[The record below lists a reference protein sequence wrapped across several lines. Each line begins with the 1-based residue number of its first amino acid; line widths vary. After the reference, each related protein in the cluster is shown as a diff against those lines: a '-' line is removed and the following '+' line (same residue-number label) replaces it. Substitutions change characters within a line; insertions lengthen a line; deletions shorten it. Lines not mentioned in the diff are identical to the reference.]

1 MGAMTYEEIVR
12 GLRDS
17 YLEINT
23 EGRLVR
29 AGLKEEQHIAEIVER
44 YAWVYSDEAL
54 DVATRAAAEAAPGQ
68 QKEAATRVRAAVMQ
82 GIIDRRTAAID
93 DELTTFYAS
102 SNIQLPDG
110 EEMPFF
116 TAQSMLGR
124 EADGR
129 RREQLGEASESVIER
144 ADELALSLTA
154 ATLEVIR
161 GFGYDSYIRFWSD
174 LKSVEYSALQAEL
187 KRVAAACKKLYRA
200 WVEPRMESAGS
211 RWGECSRWHLSYFR
225 GIPEHDAHFS
235 RDRFEPAMRETF
247 SNLALELFDLP
258 TVHIDLEDRPAK
270 NPRAS
275 VWIPEAGVEVHL
287 LTRPSGGNHDYASFL
302 HEAGHALHFGLT
314 DPDIGW
320 PLANLSRSMAYAELW
335 SYLIEHI
342 GHEPE
347 WLQHALGVDVATAAR
362 IAADLT
368 GVDLMMFV
376 RYCAKLAY
384 ELELYAGDPL
394 DRERGRQLYARTLSE
409 ATGFRYGPAPWQ
421 FDRDPG
427 FYSADYLRAWLAESA
442 FQRQIAEMFGKRWW
456 TNPET
461 GRWLREQWRKGSL
474 PEAEETVAS
483 VGGKPWSGEALIGA
497 ISERL

>member
-1 MGAMTYEEIVR
+1 MTYDEIVR
-12 GLRDS
+12 GLRES

-44 YAWVYSDEAL
+44 YAWLYSDEAL
-54 DVATRAAAEAAPGQ
+54 DVAAKAESVAQPGSE
-68 QKEAATRVRAAVMQ
+68 KEAAARVRVAVMQ
-82 GIIDRRTAAID
+82 GIIDRRTASID
-93 DELTTFYAS
+93 DRLTTFYAS
-102 SNIQLPDG
+102 SNVRLPDG
-110 EEMPFF
+110 EELPFF
-116 TAQSMLGR
+116 TAQSLLGR
-124 EADGR
+124 EADPN
-129 RREQLGEASESVIER
+129 RREQLGEASEAVIEQ
-144 ADELALSLTA
+144 ADDLALSLTA
-154 ATLEVIR
+154 TALQVIR

-174 LKSVEYSALQAEL
+174 LKAVDYRALMVELD
-187 KRVAAACKKLYRA
+187 RVRKACEARYRA
-200 WVEPRMESAGS
+200 WVEPRMKAAGS
-211 RWGECSRWHLSYFR
+211 SFGECSRWHLSYFR

-235 RDRFEPAMRETF
+235 RERFEAVMRSTF
-247 SNLALELFDLP
+247 NNLALDLFSLP

-320 PLANLSRSMAYAELW
+320 PLANLGRSMAYAELW

-342 GHEPE
+342 GHEPV
-347 WLQHALGVDVATAAR
+347 WLQQALGVDASTAAR

-376 RYCAKLAY
+376 RYCGKLAY

-394 DRERGRQLYARTLSE
+394 DRDRGRELYARTLSE
-409 ATGFRYGPAPWQ
+409 ATGFRYGPAAWQ

-442 FQRQIAEMFGKRWW
+442 FQRQLAQMFGNSWW
-456 TNPET
+456 TDPRT
-461 GRWLREQWRKGSL
+461 GDWLREQWRKGSL
-474 PEAEETVAS
+474 PEAEDTVAE
-483 VGGKPWSGEALIGA
+483 VGGKPWSGDALIGA